1 MVLHSVLPHVLEIV
15 RNGGHSVVEAESY
28 ASILQGPL
36 MKLEGDDALGQP
48 VTGADFWAVA
58 PVGAAG
64 SGPWQEGGHPAP
76 QRRTL
81 PQRYVHDGPG
91 AIALTLDDGP
101 DPRYT
106 PQVLDVLRRYEVTA
120 TFFMIGCSVRA
131 RPEIVRAVA
140 EEGHQIAN
148 HTWSHPS
155 LTRLGA
161 RRIRTELERASEA
174 IYDVTDEEPAVF
186 RAPGGAWSP
195 ATFQVCRSLGLRPVD
210 WSVDPRD
217 WSRPGVNH
225 IVDTIMRQ
233 TRDGS
238 IILSHD
244 GRGDRHSSPD
254 RSQTVAALR
263 TVLPRLLDAGY
274 HFVTP

>member
-1 MVLHSVLPHVLEIV
+1 MKQSAHHHRPTPH
-15 RNGGHSVVEAESY
+15 A
-28 ASILQGPL
+28 
-36 MKLEGDDALGQP
+36 GQ
-48 VTGADFWAVA
+48 TGAAPRLLHRRAVLSLGGMALVAAVTSRHTAVA
-58 PVGAAG
+58 AAAEGLSVGAPHEET
-64 SGPWQEGGHPAP
+64 S
-76 QRRTL
+76 QRGVRLHAL
-81 PQRYVHDGPG
+81 PQRYVHSGPG

-120 TFFMIGCSVRA
+120 TFFVIGSSVRA
-131 RPEIVRAVA
+131 RPGIVRAIA
-140 EEGHQIAN
+140 AEGHQIAN
-148 HTWSHPS
+148 HTWSHPN
-155 LTRLGA
+155 LRRLGA
-161 RRIRTELERASEA
+161 RRIRAELERASEA
-174 IYDVTDEEPAVF
+174 IYEVTDDEPTAF

-195 ATFQVCRSLGLRPVD
+195 ATFEVCDSLGLRPVD

-238 IILSHD
+238 IILGHD